1 MLQKQNLYYS
11 VTPIFFEKKKQKG
24 NPLEKEAGFS
34 VEKKLTKVKWETPKE
49 DNEVFA

>member
-11 VTPIFFEKKKQKG
+11 LTPIFFEKKLKG